1 MVSPQIT
8 ANDFLARLKLKVSD
22 YNARLTLH
30 TAMVDSKISCEYT
43 DTLTNEQFES
53 LCLGLIKV
61 GGPAFHVGST
71 MYKELK
77 TTIKH

>member
-8 ANDFLARLKLKVSD
+8 ANDFLARLKQKVSD

-30 TAMVDSKISCEYT
+30 TAMVDSKISCGYT
-43 DTLTNEQFES
+43 DTLTHEQFES

>member
-8 ANDFLARLKLKVSD
+8 ANDFLARLKLKVTD

-30 TAMVDSKISCEYT
+30 TAMVDSKINCDYST
-43 DTLTNEQFES
+43 TLTNEQFES

-77 TTIKH
+77 TTFKH

>member
-8 ANDFLARLKLKVSD
+8 ANDFLARLKTKVTD
-22 YNARLTLH
+22 FNARLTLH
-30 TAMVDSKISCEYT
+30 TAMVDSKINCSYS
-43 DTLTNEQFES
+43 DTLTDEQFES

-61 GGPAFHVGST
+61 GGPAYQVGHM